1 MRLKC
6 FFDLTIQFN
15 ETTYKCDDSITKSSI
30 SLWMTNAAMYYQTYV
45 PLRDHIRGRRINVDN
60 LVGSL
65 LCLIIVIRFCSDGFF
80 VHSTSNQESGAYF
93 MEKRKPTNPIH
104 SEIRS
109 DHCVSACRV
118 NANAKHT
125 NSNHCP
131 KCSIADFT
139 SSGLE
144 GRN

>member
-1 MRLKC
+1 M
-6 FFDLTIQFN
+6 
-15 ETTYKCDDSITKSSI
+15 
-30 SLWMTNAAMYYQTYV
+30 
-45 PLRDHIRGRRINVDN
+45 
-60 LVGSL
+60 
-65 LCLIIVIRFCSDGFF
+65 LCLIIVIRFCSNGFF

-104 SEIRS
+104 SEIWS
-109 DHCVSACRV
+109 YHCMSACRV
-118 NANAKHT
+118 NTNTKHT

-144 GRN
+144 GRNSYISVIFTYLHPISEICTLFLHSAALYLLSRKLLLVGYDSIAVGTHPHVIAVIAPSPAQS